1 MAMERLINPFTNTIE
16 TILNIWWNLIN
27 RPSGANYLFHL
38 SCDHAADDR
47 GRYHITPNYRHFKR
61 NRVKE
66 TLVSLQFCSLV
77 VNYVSTRGLCLF
89 PLTIS
94 WLKLRLSAKG
104 SNPIINIVYAG
115 CLSLFWFITSANELF
130 TIDCGVMDIAS
141 AW

>member
-1 MAMERLINPFTNTIE
+1 MQRMIGVDTTSHQI
-16 TILNIWWNLIN
+16 I
-27 RPSGANYLFHL
+27 
-38 SCDHAADDR
+38 D
-47 GRYHITPNYRHFKR
+47 FKR

-130 TIDCGVMDIAS
+130 IIDCGVMDIAS